1 MKQRCS
7 GCSQLE
13 LWVCALTYTSNT
25 GAYKPTVD
33 VGLWKARTL
42 FDTDQYDD
50 TLIQLKSLF
59 SQCFAQLKHVDPT
72 LFRIKRD
79 SDNTAWSTSFRDWP
93 NIRWS
98 LLLIRFDLND
108 VKKAHLLGLVNPEA
122 EVRLSALIGTES
134 VLLSLPSNSMGAMK
148 ECIPG
153 MFQVIACSTDEAKTR
168 VAWHSI
174 CF

>member
-33 VGLWKARTL
+33 VDLWKARTL

-79 SDNTAWSTSFRDWP
+79 SDNTAWSTSFRGP
-93 NIRWS
+93 S
-98 LLLIRFDLND
+98 LRDHWHRVSPSVASVKLDERHERVYSGD
-108 VKKAHLLGLVNPEA
+108 VSGY
-122 EVRLSALIGTES
+122 
-134 VLLSLPSNSMGAMK
+134 
-148 ECIPG
+148 C
-153 MFQVIACSTDEAKTR
+153 
-168 VAWHSI
+168 
-174 CF
+174 